1 MKIRAVII
9 DDEFFNRGLIYLLI
23 NRLNDR
29 FLIEGEAES
38 LREGITLIG
47 AVRPDVVFLDVKM
60 PDGSGFDLLK
70 MFPGFQFEV
79 VFITGFDNYM
89 VQALEQKAL
98 DYVLKPIDI
107 DKFKITL
114 DKVQERILNK
124 SNTSREPT
132 ED

>member
-9 DDEFFNRGLIYLLI
+9 DDEFFNRGLIHLLI

>member
-9 DDEFFNRGLIYLLI
+9 DDEFFNRGLIHLLI

-124 SNTSREPT
+124 SSTSREPT
-132 ED
+132 EE

>member
-9 DDEFFNRGLIYLLI
+9 DDEFFNRGLIHLLI

-29 FLIEGEAES
+29 FMIEGEAES
-38 LREGITLIG
+38 LREGIRLIA
-47 AVRPDVVFLDVKM
+47 AVNPDVVFLDVKM

-70 MFPGFQFEV
+70 SFPDFNFEV
-79 VFITGFDNYM
+79 VFITGLDNYVM
-89 VQALEQKAL
+89 QALEQRAL

-114 DKVQERILNK
+114 DKVQERIINK
-124 SNTSREPT
+124 SRTSSERSG
-132 ED
+132 D